1 MVNDLELNFDNSFAK
16 ELKDFYEFTK
26 ADKSN
31 SPKLIKFND
40 SLAEKLGPEW
50 VKLKSDN
57 GLLIF
62 SGNEVPKGSQPLSQ
76 AYSGHQFG
84 GFSPLLGDGRALLLG
99 EVIDK
104 DNIRRDIQL
113 KGSGRTIFSRGGDG
127 KSSLGPVLR
136 EYLISEAMHSLN
148 IPTTRALAAVS
159 TGDSVFR
166 EKVLPGG
173 ILTRVASS
181 HIRVGTF
188 QYASTSGDI
197 EKIRVLCDYSI
208 NRHYKDLFQKK
219 DKYIEFFEAVC
230 DSQINLISK
239 WMGIGFIHGVMNT
252 DNMTIS
258 GETIDYG
265 PCAFM
270 DRYDP
275 NTFFSSI
282 DTQGRYAY
290 SNQPLILSWNLARF
304 AETLIPLIDKNEQN
318 AIDILTQK
326 ISSIQNKYEK
336 AWLKVMS
343 EKIGITK
350 TQDGDL
356 DLINHLLDIMKNEK
370 ADFTLVF
377 RYLADFIVGKENLL
391 INLFDNSKK
400 INEWTDIWKNRIEK
414 EGKFDKSLCIKMK
427 KINPLYIP
435 RNHLVENALDEALS
449 KENYKSFHNLLGFIT
464 NPYDEIFNSDE
475 YTLPA
480 PITDKPFKTFCG
492 T

>member
-1 MVNDLELNFDNSFAK
+1 MELNFDNSFAK
-16 ELKDFYEFTK
+16 ELKDFYEFTR
-26 ADKSN
+26 AEKST
-31 SPKLIKFND
+31 SPKMIKFND
-40 SLAEKLGPEW
+40 SLAKELGPKWEQ
-50 VKLKSDN
+50 LTLDN

-62 SGNEVPKGSQPLSQ
+62 SGNEIPKGSQPLSQ

-159 TGDSVFR
+159 SGDDVIR

-188 QYASTSGDI
+188 QYASTTGDI
-197 EKIRVLCDYSI
+197 EKIRVLSDYSI
-208 NRHYKDLFQKK
+208 NRHYKNILQKK
-219 DKYIEFFEAVC
+219 EKYIEFFEAVC
-230 DSQINLISK
+230 ESQLNLIAK

-275 NTFFSSI
+275 NIFFSSI

-318 AIDILTQK
+318 SIDILTQK
-326 ISSIQNKYEK
+326 ISSIRDKYEK

-350 TQDGDL
+350 IQDGDL
-356 DLINHLLDIMKNEK
+356 DLINELLDIMKNER

-377 RYLADFIVGKENLL
+377 RYLADFIIGKENLL

-400 INEWTDIWKNRIEK
+400 INKWIINWKNRIEK
-414 EGKFDKSLCIKMK
+414 EGKFDKSLCTKMK

-435 RNHLVENALDEALS
+435 RNHLVEYALDEALS
-449 KENYKSFHNLLGFIT
+449 KENYKPFYNLLSFVT
-464 NPYDEIFNSDE
+464 NPYDEVFNSEE

-480 PITDKPFKTFCG
+480 PITDKPYKTFCG

>member
-1 MVNDLELNFDNSFAK
+1 MELNFDNSFAK

-26 ADKSN
+26 ADKST

-40 SLAEKLGPEW
+40 SLAKRLGPEW
-50 VKLKSDN
+50 EKLKSDS

-62 SGNEVPKGSQPLSQ
+62 SGNEAPKGSQSLSQ
-76 AYSGHQFG
+76 VYSGHQFG
-84 GFSPLLGDGRALLLG
+84 GFSPLLGDGRAILLG
-99 EVIDK
+99 EVVDK

-127 KSSLGPVLR
+127 KSALGPVLR
-136 EYLISEAMHSLN
+136 EYLVSEAMHSLN

-159 TGDSVFR
+159 SGDDVYR
-166 EKVLPGG
+166 ERVLPGG
-173 ILTRVASS
+173 ILTRVALS

-188 QYASTSGDI
+188 QYASTTGDI
-197 EKIRVLCDYSI
+197 EKIKALSDYSI
-208 NRHYKDLFQKK
+208 NRHYKSLLPKK
-219 DKYIEFFEAVC
+219 EKYIEFFESVC

-270 DRYDP
+270 DRYNP

-318 AIDILTQK
+318 AIEILTQK
-326 ISSIQNKYEK
+326 ISLIQNKYEK

-343 EKIGITK
+343 EKIGIINIK
-350 TQDGDL
+350 DGDL
-356 DLINHLLDIMKNEK
+356 DLINNLLDIMKNEK

-377 RYLADFIVGKENLL
+377 RYLADFIIGKEYLL

-400 INEWTDIWKNRIEK
+400 INEWINNWKNRIEK

-435 RNHLVENALDEALS
+435 RNHLVEHALDEAVS
-449 KENYKSFHNLLGFIT
+449 NDNYKPFHNLLSYVTSPF
-464 NPYDEIFNSDE
+464 DEISNSKE

-480 PITDKPFKTFCG
+480 PITDKPYKTFCG

>member
-1 MVNDLELNFDNSFAK
+1 
-16 ELKDFYEFTK
+16 
-26 ADKSN
+26 
-31 SPKLIKFND
+31 
-40 SLAEKLGPEW
+40 
-50 VKLKSDN
+50 
-57 GLLIF
+57 
-62 SGNEVPKGSQPLSQ
+62 
-76 AYSGHQFG
+76 
-84 GFSPLLGDGRALLLG
+84 
-99 EVIDK
+99 
-104 DNIRRDIQL
+104 
-113 KGSGRTIFSRGGDG
+113 
-127 KSSLGPVLR
+127 
-136 EYLISEAMHSLN
+136 MHSLN

-159 TGDSVFR
+159 SGDDVLR

-188 QYASTSGDI
+188 QYASTTGDL
-197 EKIRVLCDYSI
+197 EKIRVLSDYSI
-208 NRHYKDLFQKK
+208 NRHYKDILEKK
-219 DKYIEFFEAVC
+219 EKYIEFFEAVC
-230 DSQINLISK
+230 ESQLNLISK

-290 SNQPLILSWNLARF
+290 SNQPLILLWNLARF
-304 AETLIPLIDKNEQN
+304 AETLIPLIDKNEKN
-318 AIDILTQK
+318 SINILSQK
-326 ISSIQNKYEK
+326 ISLIQSKYEK

-350 TQDGDL
+350 IKDGDL
-356 DLINHLLDIMKNEK
+356 ELINDLLDIMKNEK

-377 RYLADFIVGKENLL
+377 RYLADFIIGKENLL

-400 INEWTDIWKNRIEK
+400 INEWIINWKNRIEK
-414 EGKFDKSLCIKMK
+414 EGKFDKSLSSKMK

-435 RNHLVENALDEALS
+435 RNHLVEHALDEALS
-449 KENYKSFHNLLGFIT
+449 KENYKPFYKLLGFVT
-464 NPYDEIFNSDE
+464 NPYDEIPNSEE

-480 PITDKPFKTFCG
+480 PINDKPYKTFCG

>member
-1 MVNDLELNFDNSFAK
+1 MELNFDNSFAN

-26 ADKSN
+26 ADKST
-31 SPKLIKFND
+31 SPKLIKFNE
-40 SLAEKLGPEW
+40 SLARELGPEW
-50 VKLKSDN
+50 EKLKSDY

-104 DNIRRDIQL
+104 DNIRKDIQL

-159 TGDSVFR
+159 SGDDVLR

-188 QYASTSGDI
+188 QYASTTGDL
-197 EKIRVLCDYSI
+197 EKIRVLSDYSI
-208 NRHYKDLFQKK
+208 NRHYKDILEKNE
-219 DKYIEFFEAVC
+219 KYIEFFEAVC
-230 DSQINLISK
+230 ESQLNLISK

-290 SNQPLILSWNLARF
+290 SNQPLILLWNLARF
-304 AETLIPLIDKNEQN
+304 AETLIPLIDKNEKN
-318 AIDILTQK
+318 SINILSQK
-326 ISSIQNKYEK
+326 ISLIQSKYEK

-343 EKIGITK
+343 KKIGITK
-350 TQDGDL
+350 IQDGDL
-356 DLINHLLDIMKNEK
+356 ELINDLLDVMKNEK

-377 RYLADFIVGKENLL
+377 RYLADFIIGNESLL

-400 INEWTDIWKNRIEK
+400 INEWIINWKNRIEK
-414 EGKFDKSLCIKMK
+414 EGKFDKSLSSKMK

-435 RNHLVENALDEALS
+435 RNHLVEHALDEALS
-449 KENYKSFHNLLGFIT
+449 KENYKPFYKLLGFVT
-464 NPYDEIFNSDE
+464 NPYDEISNSEE

-480 PITDKPFKTFCG
+480 PINDKPYKTFCG

>member
-1 MVNDLELNFDNSFAK
+1 MELNFDNSFAN

-26 ADKSN
+26 ADKST
-31 SPKLIKFND
+31 SPKLIKFNE
-40 SLAEKLGPEW
+40 SLAMELGPEW
-50 VKLKSDN
+50 EKLKSDY

-159 TGDSVFR
+159 SGDDVLR

-188 QYASTSGDI
+188 QYASTTGDL
-197 EKIRVLCDYSI
+197 EKIRALSDYSI
-208 NRHYKDLFQKK
+208 NRHYKNILEKK
-219 DKYIEFFEAVC
+219 EKYIEFFEAVC
-230 DSQINLISK
+230 ESQLNLVSK

-318 AIDILTQK
+318 SINILTQK
-326 ISSIQNKYEK
+326 LSSIQSRYEK

-343 EKIGITK
+343 EKIGITMI
-350 TQDGDL
+350 QDGDL
-356 DLINHLLDIMKNEK
+356 ELINDLLGIMKNEK

-377 RYLADFIVGKENLL
+377 RYLADFIIGKENLL
-391 INLFDNSKK
+391 ISLFENSKK
-400 INEWTDIWKNRIEK
+400 INEWIVNWKNRIEK

-435 RNHLVENALDEALS
+435 RNHLVEDALDEALS
-449 KENYKSFHNLLGFIT
+449 KENYKPFHKLLGFVT
-464 NPYDEIFNSDE
+464 SPYDEISNSEE

-480 PITDKPFKTFCG
+480 PINDKPYKTFCG

>member
-1 MVNDLELNFDNSFAK
+1 MELNFDNSFAN

-26 ADKSN
+26 ADKST
-31 SPKLIKFND
+31 SPKLIKFNE
-40 SLAEKLGPEW
+40 SLARELGPEW
-50 VKLKSDN
+50 EKLKSDY

-159 TGDSVFR
+159 SGDDVLR

-188 QYASTSGDI
+188 QYASTTGNL
-197 EKIRVLCDYSI
+197 EKIRALSDYSI
-208 NRHYKDLFQKK
+208 NRHYKDILEKK
-219 DKYIEFFEAVC
+219 EKYIEFFEAVC
-230 DSQINLISK
+230 ESQLNLISK

-290 SNQPLILSWNLARF
+290 SNQPLILLWNLARF
-304 AETLIPLIDKNEQN
+304 AETLIPLIDKNEKN
-318 AIDILTQK
+318 SINILTQK
-326 ISSIQNKYEK
+326 ISLIQSKYEK

-350 TQDGDL
+350 IQDGDL
-356 DLINHLLDIMKNEK
+356 ELINDLLDIMKNEK

-377 RYLADFIVGKENLL
+377 RYLADYIIGNESLL

-400 INEWTDIWKNRIEK
+400 INEWIINWKNRIEK
-414 EGKFDKSLCIKMK
+414 EGKFDKSLSSKMK

-435 RNHLVENALDEALS
+435 RNHLVEHALDEALS
-449 KENYKSFHNLLGFIT
+449 KENYKPFYKLLGFVT
-464 NPYDEIFNSDE
+464 NPYNEISNSEE

-480 PITDKPFKTFCG
+480 PVNDKPYKTFCG

>member
-1 MVNDLELNFDNSFAK
+1 
-16 ELKDFYEFTK
+16 
-26 ADKSN
+26 
-31 SPKLIKFND
+31 
-40 SLAEKLGPEW
+40 
-50 VKLKSDN
+50 
-57 GLLIF
+57 
-62 SGNEVPKGSQPLSQ
+62 
-76 AYSGHQFG
+76 
-84 GFSPLLGDGRALLLG
+84 
-99 EVIDK
+99 
-104 DNIRRDIQL
+104 
-113 KGSGRTIFSRGGDG
+113 
-127 KSSLGPVLR
+127 
-136 EYLISEAMHSLN
+136 
-148 IPTTRALAAVS
+148 
-159 TGDSVFR
+159 
-166 EKVLPGG
+166 
-173 ILTRVASS
+173 
-181 HIRVGTF
+181 
-188 QYASTSGDI
+188 
-197 EKIRVLCDYSI
+197 
-208 NRHYKDLFQKK
+208 
-219 DKYIEFFEAVC
+219 
-230 DSQINLISK
+230 
-239 WMGIGFIHGVMNT
+239 MGIGFIHGVMNT

-464 NPYDEIFNSDE
+464 NPYDEISNSDE

-480 PITDKPFKTFCG
+480 PITDKPYKTFCG

>member
-1 MVNDLELNFDNSFAK
+1 MELNFENSFAK

-26 ADKSN
+26 ADKST
-31 SPKLIKFND
+31 SPKLIKFNE
-40 SLAEKLGPEW
+40 SLAKELGPEW
-50 VKLKSDN
+50 ENLKSDY

-62 SGNEVPKGSQPLSQ
+62 SGNVVPKGSQPLSQ

-84 GFSPLLGDGRALLLG
+84 GFSPLLGDGRAILLG

-159 TGDSVFR
+159 SGDDVLR

-188 QYASTSGDI
+188 QYASTTGDL
-197 EKIRVLCDYSI
+197 EKIRALSDYSI
-208 NRHYKDLFQKK
+208 NRHYKNISQKK
-219 DKYIEFFEAVC
+219 EKYIDFFEAVC
-230 DSQINLISK
+230 ESQLNLVSK

-290 SNQPLILSWNLARF
+290 LNQPLILLWNLARF

-318 AIDILTQK
+318 SINILTQK
-326 ISSIQNKYEK
+326 LSLIQGRYEN

-343 EKIGITK
+343 EKIGITVI
-350 TQDGDL
+350 QDGDL
-356 DLINHLLDIMKNEK
+356 ELINDLLDIMKNEK

-377 RYLADFIVGKENLL
+377 RYLADFIIGKEDLL
-391 INLFDNSKK
+391 LSLFENSKK
-400 INEWTDIWKNRIEK
+400 INEWIINWKNRIEK
-414 EGKFDKSLCIKMK
+414 EGKFDKSLCTMMK

-435 RNHLVENALDEALS
+435 RNHLVEYALDEALS
-449 KENYKSFHNLLGFIT
+449 EENYKPFYNLLSHVT
-464 NPYDEIFNSDE
+464 NPFDEISSSED

-480 PITDKPFKTFCG
+480 PITDKPYKTFCG

>member
-1 MVNDLELNFDNSFAK
+1 MELNFDNSFAN

-26 ADKSN
+26 ADKST
-31 SPKLIKFND
+31 SPKLIKFNE
-40 SLAEKLGPEW
+40 SLARELGPEW
-50 VKLKSDN
+50 EKLKSDY

-62 SGNEVPKGSQPLSQ
+62 SGNEVPKGSPPLSQ

-159 TGDSVFR
+159 SGDDVLR

-188 QYASTSGDI
+188 QYASTTGDL
-197 EKIRVLCDYSI
+197 EKIRALSDYSI
-208 NRHYKDLFQKK
+208 NRHYKDILKK
-219 DKYIEFFEAVC
+219 KEKYIEFFETVC
-230 DSQINLISK
+230 ESQLNLISK

-270 DRYDP
+270 DRYYP

-290 SNQPLILSWNLARF
+290 SNQPLILLWNLARF
-304 AETLIPLIDKNEQN
+304 AETLIPLIDKNEKN
-318 AIDILTQK
+318 SINILTQK
-326 ISSIQNKYEK
+326 ISLIQSKYEK

-350 TQDGDL
+350 IQDGDL
-356 DLINHLLDIMKNEK
+356 ELINDLLDIMKNEK
-370 ADFTLVF
+370 AAFLP
-377 RYLADFIVGKENLL
+377 
-391 INLFDNSKK
+391 K
-400 INEWTDIWKNRIEK
+400 IAQ
-414 EGKFDKSLCIKMK
+414 KFSD
-427 KINPLYIP
+427 
-435 RNHLVENALDEALS
+435 LS
-449 KENYKSFHNLLGFIT
+449 
-464 NPYDEIFNSDE
+464 
-475 YTLPA
+475 
-480 PITDKPFKTFCG
+480 
-492 T
+492 

>member
-1 MVNDLELNFDNSFAK
+1 MELNFDNSFAK

-26 ADKSN
+26 ADKST

-40 SLAEKLGPEW
+40 SLAKKLGPEW
-50 VKLKSDN
+50 EKLKSDN

-62 SGNEVPKGSQPLSQ
+62 SGNKVPKGSQPLSQ

-84 GFSPLLGDGRALLLG
+84 GFSPLLGDGRAILLG

-159 TGDSVFR
+159 SGDDVFR
-166 EKVLPGG
+166 EKALPGG

-188 QYASTSGDI
+188 QYASTTGDI
-197 EKIRVLCDYSI
+197 EKIRVLSDYSI
-208 NRHYKDLFQKK
+208 NRHYKNLLQKK
-219 DKYIEFFEAVC
+219 EKYIEFFESVC
-230 DSQINLISK
+230 ESQIDLISK

-318 AIDILTQK
+318 AIEILTKK
-326 ISSIQNKYEK
+326 ISLIHNKYEK

-343 EKIGITK
+343 EKIGIVNIK
-350 TQDGDL
+350 DGDL
-356 DLINHLLDIMKNEK
+356 DLINNLLDIMKNEK

-377 RYLADFIVGKENLL
+377 RYLADFIIGKEYLSL
-391 INLFDNSKK
+391 IH
-400 INEWTDIWKNRIEK
+400 I
-414 EGKFDKSLCIKMK
+414 
-427 KINPLYIP
+427 
-435 RNHLVENALDEALS
+435 
-449 KENYKSFHNLLGFIT
+449 
-464 NPYDEIFNSDE
+464 
-475 YTLPA
+475 
-480 PITDKPFKTFCG
+480 
-492 T
+492 

>member
-1 MVNDLELNFDNSFAK
+1 LELNFENSFAK

-26 ADKSN
+26 ADKST
-31 SPKLIKFND
+31 SPKLIKFNE
-40 SLAEKLGPEW
+40 SLAKELGPEW
-50 VKLKSDN
+50 ENLKSDY

-62 SGNEVPKGSQPLSQ
+62 SGNVVPKGSQPLSQ

-84 GFSPLLGDGRALLLG
+84 GFSPLLGDGRAILLG

-159 TGDSVFR
+159 SGDDVLR

-188 QYASTSGDI
+188 QYASTTGDL
-197 EKIRVLCDYSI
+197 EKIRALSDYSI
-208 NRHYKDLFQKK
+208 NRHYKNISQKK
-219 DKYIEFFEAVC
+219 EKYIDFFEAVC
-230 DSQINLISK
+230 ESQLNLVSK

-290 SNQPLILSWNLARF
+290 LNQPLILLWNLARF

-318 AIDILTQK
+318 SINILTQK
-326 ISSIQNKYEK
+326 LSLIQGRYEN

-343 EKIGITK
+343 EKIGITVI
-350 TQDGDL
+350 QDGDL
-356 DLINHLLDIMKNEK
+356 KLINDLLDIMKNEK

-377 RYLADFIVGKENLL
+377 RYLADFIIGKEDLL
-391 INLFDNSKK
+391 LSLFENSKK
-400 INEWTDIWKNRIEK
+400 INEWIINWKNRIEK
-414 EGKFDKSLCIKMK
+414 EGKFDKSLCTMMK

-435 RNHLVENALDEALS
+435 RNHLVEYALDEALLE
-449 KENYKSFHNLLGFIT
+449 ENYKPFYNLLSHVT
-464 NPYDEIFNSDE
+464 NPFDEISSSED

-480 PITDKPFKTFCG
+480 PITDKPYKTFCG

>member
-1 MVNDLELNFDNSFAK
+1 MELNFDNSFAK

-26 ADKSN
+26 ADKST

-40 SLAEKLGPEW
+40 SLAKKLGPEW
-50 VKLKSDN
+50 EKLKSDN

-62 SGNEVPKGSQPLSQ
+62 SGNKVPKGSQPLSQ

-84 GFSPLLGDGRALLLG
+84 GFSPLLGDGRAILLG

-159 TGDSVFR
+159 SGDDVFR
-166 EKVLPGG
+166 EKALPGG

-188 QYASTSGDI
+188 QYASTTGDI
-197 EKIRVLCDYSI
+197 EKIRVLSDYSI
-208 NRHYKDLFQKK
+208 NRHYKNLLQKK
-219 DKYIEFFEAVC
+219 EKYIEFFESVC
-230 DSQINLISK
+230 ESQINLISK

-318 AIDILTQK
+318 AIEILTKK
-326 ISSIQNKYEK
+326 ISLIHNKYEK

-343 EKIGITK
+343 EKIGIINIK
-350 TQDGDL
+350 DGDL
-356 DLINHLLDIMKNEK
+356 DLINNLLDIMKNEK

-377 RYLADFIVGKENLL
+377 RYLADFIIGKENLL

-400 INEWTDIWKNRIEK
+400 ISEWIISWKNRIEK
-414 EGKFDKSLCIKMK
+414 EGKFGKSLCTEMK

-435 RNHLVENALDEALS
+435 RNHLVEYALDEALS
-449 KENYKSFHNLLGFIT
+449 KENYKPFYNLLSYVT
-464 NPYDEIFNSDE
+464 NPFDEISNSEE

-480 PITDKPFKTFCG
+480 PITDKPYKTFCG

>member
-1 MVNDLELNFDNSFAK
+1 MELSFDNSFAK

-26 ADKSN
+26 ADKST
-31 SPKLIKFND
+31 SPKLIKFNE
-40 SLAEKLGPEW
+40 SLAKELGPEW
-50 VKLKSDN
+50 ENLKSDY

-76 AYSGHQFG
+76 VYSGHQFG
-84 GFSPLLGDGRALLLG
+84 AFSPLLGDGRALLLG
-99 EVIDK
+99 EVFDK

-159 TGDSVFR
+159 SGDDVIR
-166 EKVLPGG
+166 EKVLPRG

-188 QYASTSGDI
+188 QYASTTGDL
-197 EKIRVLCDYSI
+197 EKIRALSDYSI
-208 NRHYKDLFQKK
+208 NRHYKNIFQKK
-219 DKYIEFFEAVC
+219 EKYIEFFEAVC
-230 DSQINLISK
+230 ESQLNLISK

-318 AIDILTQK
+318 SINILTQK
-326 ISSIQNKYEK
+326 LSLIQNRYEK

-343 EKIGITK
+343 EKIGITMI
-350 TQDGDL
+350 QDGDL
-356 DLINHLLDIMKNEK
+356 ELINDLLDIMKNGK

-377 RYLADFIVGKENLL
+377 RYLADFIIGKENLL
-391 INLFDNSKK
+391 ISLFENPKK
-400 INEWTDIWKNRIEK
+400 INEWIINWKNRIEK
-414 EGKFDKSLCIKMK
+414 EGKFDKSLCTKMK

-435 RNHLVENALDEALS
+435 RNHLVEYALDEALS
-449 KENYKSFHNLLGFIT
+449 KKNYKPFYNLLSFVT
-464 NPYDEIFNSDE
+464 NPYDEISNSEE

-480 PITDKPFKTFCG
+480 PITNKPYKTFCG

>member
-1 MVNDLELNFDNSFAK
+1 MELNFDNSFAK

-26 ADKSN
+26 ADKSS

-40 SLAEKLGPEW
+40 SLAKELGPEW
-50 VKLKSDN
+50 ENLKSDY

-136 EYLISEAMHSLN
+136 EYLISEAMNSLN

-159 TGDSVFR
+159 SGDDVLR

-188 QYASTSGDI
+188 QYASTTGDL
-197 EKIRVLCDYSI
+197 EKIRALSDYSI
-208 NRHYKDLFQKK
+208 NRHYKNISQKK
-219 DKYIEFFEAVC
+219 EKYIEFFEAVC
-230 DSQINLISK
+230 ESQLNLVSK

-290 SNQPLILSWNLARF
+290 SNQPQILLWNLARF
-304 AETLIPLIDKNEQN
+304 AETLIPLIDKDEQN
-318 AIDILTQK
+318 SINILTQK
-326 ISSIQNKYEK
+326 LSLIQSRYEN

-343 EKIGITK
+343 EKIGITVI
-350 TQDGDL
+350 QDGDL
-356 DLINHLLDIMKNEK
+356 ELIKDLLDIMKNEK

-377 RYLADFIVGKENLL
+377 RYLADFIIGKENLL
-391 INLFDNSKK
+391 LSLFENSKK
-400 INEWTDIWKNRIEK
+400 INGWLINWKNRIEK
-414 EGKFDKSLCIKMK
+414 EGKFDKSLCTMMK

-435 RNHLVENALDEALS
+435 RNHLVEYALDEALS
-449 KENYKSFHNLLGFIT
+449 KENYKPFYNLLSYVT
-464 NPYDEIFNSDE
+464 NPFDEIPNSEE

-480 PITDKPFKTFCG
+480 PITDKPYKTFCG

>member
-1 MVNDLELNFDNSFAK
+1 MELNFDNSFAK

-26 ADKSN
+26 ADKST
-31 SPKLIKFND
+31 SPKLIKFNE
-40 SLAEKLGPEW
+40 SLAKELGPEW
-50 VKLKSDN
+50 EKLKSDY

-62 SGNEVPKGSQPLSQ
+62 SGNDSPKGSQPLSQ

-159 TGDSVFR
+159 SGDDVFR

-188 QYASTSGDI
+188 QYASTTGDI
-197 EKIRVLCDYSI
+197 KKIRVLSDYSI
-208 NRHYKDLFQKK
+208 NRHYKNILQKK
-219 DKYIEFFEAVC
+219 EKYIEFFEAVC
-230 DSQINLISK
+230 ESQLNLIAK

-275 NTFFSSI
+275 NIFFSSI

-318 AIDILTQK
+318 SIDILTQK
-326 ISSIQNKYEK
+326 ISSIRDKYEK

-350 TQDGDL
+350 IQDGDL
-356 DLINHLLDIMKNEK
+356 DLINELLDIMKNER

-377 RYLADFIVGKENLL
+377 RYLADFIIGKENLL

-400 INEWTDIWKNRIEK
+400 INKWIINWKNRIEK
-414 EGKFDKSLCIKMK
+414 EGKFDKSLCTKMK
-427 KINPLYIP
+427 KVNPLYIP
-435 RNHLVENALDEALS
+435 RNHLVEYALDEALS
-449 KENYKSFHNLLGFIT
+449 KENYKPFYNLLSFVT
-464 NPYDEIFNSDE
+464 NPYDEVSNSEE

-480 PITDKPFKTFCG
+480 PITDKPYKTFCG

>member
-1 MVNDLELNFDNSFAK
+1 MELNFENSFAK

-26 ADKSN
+26 ADKST
-31 SPKLIKFND
+31 SPKLIKFNE
-40 SLAEKLGPEW
+40 SLAKELGPEW
-50 VKLKSDN
+50 ENLKSDY

-62 SGNEVPKGSQPLSQ
+62 SGNVVPKGSQPLSQ

-84 GFSPLLGDGRALLLG
+84 GFSPLLGDGRAILLG

-159 TGDSVFR
+159 SGDDVLR

-188 QYASTSGDI
+188 QYASTTGDL
-197 EKIRVLCDYSI
+197 EKIRALSDYSI
-208 NRHYKDLFQKK
+208 NRHYKNISQKK
-219 DKYIEFFEAVC
+219 EKYIDFFEAVC
-230 DSQINLISK
+230 ESQLNLVSK

-290 SNQPLILSWNLARF
+290 LNQPLILLWNLARF

-318 AIDILTQK
+318 SINILTQK
-326 ISSIQNKYEK
+326 LSLIQGRYEN

-343 EKIGITK
+343 EKIGITVI
-350 TQDGDL
+350 QDGDL
-356 DLINHLLDIMKNEK
+356 KLINDLLDIMKNEK

-377 RYLADFIVGKENLL
+377 RYLADFIIGKEDLL
-391 INLFDNSKK
+391 LSLFENSKK
-400 INEWTDIWKNRIEK
+400 INEWIINWKNRIEK
-414 EGKFDKSLCIKMK
+414 EGKFDKSLCTMMK

-435 RNHLVENALDEALS
+435 RNHLVEYALDEALLE
-449 KENYKSFHNLLGFIT
+449 ENYKPFYNLLSHVT
-464 NPYDEIFNSDE
+464 NPFDEISSSED

-480 PITDKPFKTFCG
+480 PITDKPYKTFCG

>member
-1 MVNDLELNFDNSFAK
+1 MTIGWHFDNTYSKLPDTFK
-16 ELKDFYEFTK
+16 EDIKPTPVHDPELIILNDKLSKDLNLDFSK
-26 ADKSN
+26 IDKEELS
-31 SPKLIKFND
+31 K
-40 SLAEKLGPEW
+40 
-50 VKLKSDN
+50 
-57 GLLIF
+57 IF
-62 SGNEVPKGSQPLSQ
+62 SGNSLPKGSTTIAQ
-76 AYSGHQFG
+76 AYAGHQFG
-84 GFSPLLGDGRALLLG
+84 HFTMLGDGRAVLLG
-99 EVIDK
+99 EHLTNK
-104 DNIRRDIQL
+104 DNRFDVQF
-113 KGSGRTIFSRGGDG
+113 KGSGRTSFSRSGDG
-127 KSSLGPVLR
+127 RAVLGPMLR
-136 EYLISEAMHSLN
+136 EYIISEAMNALN
-148 IPTTRALAAVS
+148 IPTTRSLAVVK
-159 TGDSVFR
+159 TGENVKR
-166 EKVLPGG
+166 ETLLQGA

-188 QYASTSGDI
+188 QYASTTGDL
-197 EKIRVLCDYSI
+197 EKIRALSDYSI
-208 NRHYKDLFQKK
+208 NRHYKDILKK
-219 DKYIEFFEAVC
+219 KEKYIEFFEAVC
-230 DSQINLISK
+230 ESQLNLISK

-290 SNQPLILSWNLARF
+290 SNQPLILLWNLARF
-304 AETLIPLIDKNEQN
+304 AETLIPLIDKNEKN
-318 AIDILTQK
+318 SINILTQK
-326 ISSIQNKYEK
+326 ISLIQSKYEK

-350 TQDGDL
+350 IQDGDL
-356 DLINHLLDIMKNEK
+356 ELINDLLDIMKNEK

-377 RYLADFIVGKENLL
+377 RYLADFIIGKESLL

-400 INEWTDIWKNRIEK
+400 INEWIINWKNRIEK
-414 EGKFDKSLCIKMK
+414 EGKFDKSLSSKMK

-435 RNHLVENALDEALS
+435 RNHLVEHALDEALS
-449 KENYKSFHNLLGFIT
+449 KENYKPFYKLLGFVT
-464 NPYDEIFNSDE
+464 NPYNEISNSEE

-480 PITDKPFKTFCG
+480 PINDKPYKTFCG

>member
-1 MVNDLELNFDNSFAK
+1 MELNFDNSFAN

-26 ADKSN
+26 ADKST
-31 SPKLIKFND
+31 SPKLIKFNE
-40 SLAEKLGPEW
+40 SLAMELGPEW
-50 VKLKSDN
+50 EKLKSDY

-159 TGDSVFR
+159 SGDDVLR

-188 QYASTSGDI
+188 QYASTTGDL
-197 EKIRVLCDYSI
+197 EKIRALSDYSI
-208 NRHYKDLFQKK
+208 NRHYKNILEKK
-219 DKYIEFFEAVC
+219 EKYIEFFEAVC
-230 DSQINLISK
+230 ESQLNLVSK

-290 SNQPLILSWNLARF
+290 SNQPQILLWNLARF
-304 AETLIPLIDKNEQN
+304 AETLIPLIDKDEQN
-318 AIDILTQK
+318 SINILTQK
-326 ISSIQNKYEK
+326 LSLIQSRYEK

-343 EKIGITK
+343 EKIGITMI
-350 TQDGDL
+350 QGGDL
-356 DLINHLLDIMKNEK
+356 ELINDLLDIMKNEK

-377 RYLADFIVGKENLL
+377 RYLADFIIGKENLL
-391 INLFDNSKK
+391 ISLFENSKK
-400 INEWTDIWKNRIEK
+400 INEWIVNWKNRIEK

-435 RNHLVENALDEALS
+435 RNHLVEDALDEALS
-449 KENYKSFHNLLGFIT
+449 KENYKPFHKLLGFVT
-464 NPYDEIFNSDE
+464 NPYDEVSNSEE

-480 PITDKPFKTFCG
+480 PINDKPYKTFCG

>member
-1 MVNDLELNFDNSFAK
+1 MELSFDNSFAN

-26 ADKSN
+26 ADKST
-31 SPKLIKFND
+31 SPKLIKFNE
-40 SLAEKLGPEW
+40 SLAKELGPEW
-50 VKLKSDN
+50 ENLKSDY

-148 IPTTRALAAVS
+148 IPTTRALAAIS
-159 TGDSVFR
+159 SGDDVLR

-188 QYASTSGDI
+188 QYASTTGDL
-197 EKIRVLCDYSI
+197 EKIRALSDYSI
-208 NRHYKDLFQKK
+208 NRHYKNIFQKK
-219 DKYIEFFEAVC
+219 EKYIEFFEAVC
-230 DSQINLISK
+230 ESQLNLISK
-239 WMGIGFIHGVMNT
+239 WMSIGFIHGVMNT

-318 AIDILTQK
+318 SINILTQK
-326 ISSIQNKYEK
+326 LSLIQSRYEK

-343 EKIGITK
+343 EKIGITM

-356 DLINHLLDIMKNEK
+356 ELINDLLDIMNNEK

-377 RYLADFIVGKENLL
+377 RYLADFIIGKENLL
-391 INLFDNSKK
+391 ISLFENSKK
-400 INEWTDIWKNRIEK
+400 IDEWIIKWKNRIEK
-414 EGKFDKSLCIKMK
+414 EGKFDKSLCTKMK

-435 RNHLVENALDEALS
+435 RNHLVEYALSEALS
-449 KENYKSFHNLLGFIT
+449 KENYKPFYNLLSFVT
-464 NPYDEIFNSDE
+464 NPYDEISNSEE

-480 PITDKPFKTFCG
+480 PITNKPYKTFCG

>member
-1 MVNDLELNFDNSFAK
+1 MELNFDNSFAK

-26 ADKSN
+26 ADKST

-40 SLAEKLGPEW
+40 SLARELGPEW
-50 VKLKSDN
+50 EKLKSDY

-159 TGDSVFR
+159 SGDDVLR

-188 QYASTSGDI
+188 QYASTTGNL
-197 EKIRVLCDYSI
+197 EKIRALSDYSI
-208 NRHYKDLFQKK
+208 NRHYKDILKK
-219 DKYIEFFEAVC
+219 KEKYIEFFEAVC
-230 DSQINLISK
+230 ESQLNLISK

-290 SNQPLILSWNLARF
+290 SNQPLILLWNLARF
-304 AETLIPLIDKNEQN
+304 AETLIPLIDKNEKN
-318 AIDILTQK
+318 SINILTQK
-326 ISSIQNKYEK
+326 ISLIQSKYEK

-350 TQDGDL
+350 IQDGDL
-356 DLINHLLDIMKNEK
+356 ELINDLLDIMKNEK

-377 RYLADFIVGKENLL
+377 RYLADFIIGKESLL

-400 INEWTDIWKNRIEK
+400 INEWIINWKNRIEK
-414 EGKFDKSLCIKMK
+414 EGKFDKSL
-427 KINPLYIP
+427 
-435 RNHLVENALDEALS
+435 S
-449 KENYKSFHNLLGFIT
+449 
-464 NPYDEIFNSDE
+464 
-475 YTLPA
+475 
-480 PITDKPFKTFCG
+480 
-492 T
+492 

>member
-1 MVNDLELNFDNSFAK
+1 MELNFDNSFAK

-26 ADKSN
+26 ADKST

-40 SLAEKLGPEW
+40 SLAKKLGPEW
-50 VKLKSDN
+50 GKLKSN
-57 GLLIF
+57 YGLLIF
-62 SGNEVPKGSQPLSQ
+62 SGNELPKGSQPLSQ

-84 GFSPLLGDGRALLLG
+84 GFSPLLGDGRAILLG
-99 EVIDK
+99 EIIDK

-148 IPTTRALAAVS
+148 IPTTRALAAVT
-159 TGDSVFR
+159 TGDDVFR
-166 EKVLPGG
+166 ERVLPGG

-188 QYASTSGDI
+188 QYASTTGDL
-197 EKIRVLCDYSI
+197 EKIRALSNYSI
-208 NRHYKDLFQKK
+208 KRHYNSLVKRK
-219 DKYIEFFEAVC
+219 DKYIKFFEAVC
-230 DSQINLISK
+230 ESQINLISK

-275 NTFFSSI
+275 STFFSSI

-290 SNQPLILSWNLARF
+290 SNQPLILFWNLARF
-304 AETLIPLIDKNEQN
+304 AETLIPLIDKNEKN
-318 AIDILTQK
+318 AIEILSQK
-326 ISSIQNKYEK
+326 ISLMQNKYEK
-336 AWLKVMS
+336 AWLKIMS
-343 EKIGITK
+343 EKIGILS

-356 DLINHLLDIMKNEK
+356 DLINDILEIMKNER

-391 INLFDNSKK
+391 VDLFDDNNK
-400 INEWTDIWKNRIEK
+400 INKWIVNWKKRIEK
-414 EGKFDKSLCIKMK
+414 EGKFDKSLSIRMK

-435 RNHLVENALDEALS
+435 RNHLVEHALHEALS
-449 KENYKSFHNLLGFIT
+449 RENYKPFHKLLNFVT
-464 NPYDEIFNSDE
+464 NPFDEIYNGEE

-480 PITDKPFKTFCG
+480 PITDKPYKTFCG

>member
-1 MVNDLELNFDNSFAK
+1 MELNFDNSFAN

-26 ADKSN
+26 ADKST
-31 SPKLIKFND
+31 SPKLIKFNE
-40 SLAEKLGPEW
+40 SLARELGPEW
-50 VKLKSDN
+50 EKLKSDY

-159 TGDSVFR
+159 SGDDVLR

-188 QYASTSGDI
+188 QYASTTGDL
-197 EKIRVLCDYSI
+197 EKIRVLSDYSI
-208 NRHYKDLFQKK
+208 NRHYKEILEKK
-219 DKYIEFFEAVC
+219 EKYIEFFEAVC
-230 DSQINLISK
+230 ESQLNLISK

-290 SNQPLILSWNLARF
+290 SNQPLILLWNLVRF
-304 AETLIPLIDKNEQN
+304 AETLIPLIDKNEKN
-318 AIDILTQK
+318 SINVLSQK
-326 ISSIQNKYEK
+326 ISLIQSKYEK

-343 EKIGITK
+343 KKIGITK
-350 TQDGDL
+350 IQDGDL
-356 DLINHLLDIMKNEK
+356 ELINDLLDIMKNEK

-377 RYLADFIVGKENLL
+377 RYLADFIIGNESLL

-400 INEWTDIWKNRIEK
+400 INEWIIYWKNRIEK
-414 EGKFDKSLCIKMK
+414 EGKFDKSLSSKMK

-435 RNHLVENALDEALS
+435 RNHLVEHALDEALS
-449 KENYKSFHNLLGFIT
+449 KENYKPFYKLLGFVT
-464 NPYDEIFNSDE
+464 NPYDEISNSEE

-480 PITDKPFKTFCG
+480 PINDKPYKTFCG

>member
-1 MVNDLELNFDNSFAK
+1 MELNFDNSFAK

-26 ADKSN
+26 ADRST
-31 SPKLIKFND
+31 SPKLIKFNE
-40 SLAEKLGPEW
+40 SLAKELGPEW
-50 VKLKSDN
+50 EKLKSDY

-62 SGNEVPKGSQPLSQ
+62 SGNDSPKGSQPLSQ

-159 TGDSVFR
+159 SGDDVFR

-188 QYASTSGDI
+188 QYASTTGDI
-197 EKIRVLCDYSI
+197 EKIRVLSDYSI
-208 NRHYKDLFQKK
+208 NRHYKNILQKK
-219 DKYIEFFEAVC
+219 EKYIEFFEAVC
-230 DSQINLISK
+230 ESQLNLIAK

-275 NTFFSSI
+275 NIFFSSI

-318 AIDILTQK
+318 SIDILTQK
-326 ISSIQNKYEK
+326 ISSIRDKYEK

-350 TQDGDL
+350 IQDGDL
-356 DLINHLLDIMKNEK
+356 DLINELLDIMKNER

-377 RYLADFIVGKENLL
+377 RYLADFIIGKENLL

-400 INEWTDIWKNRIEK
+400 INKWIINWKNRIEK
-414 EGKFDKSLCIKMK
+414 EGKFDKSLCTKMK

-435 RNHLVENALDEALS
+435 RNHLVEYALDEALS
-449 KENYKSFHNLLGFIT
+449 KENYKPFYNLLSFVT
-464 NPYDEIFNSDE
+464 NPYDEVFNSEE

-480 PITDKPFKTFCG
+480 PITDKPYKTFCG

>member
-1 MVNDLELNFDNSFAK
+1 MELNFDNSFAK

-26 ADKSN
+26 ADKST

-40 SLAEKLGPEW
+40 SLAKKLGPEW
-50 VKLKSDN
+50 EKLKSDN

-84 GFSPLLGDGRALLLG
+84 GFSPLLGDGRAILLG

-159 TGDSVFR
+159 SGDDVFR
-166 EKVLPGG
+166 EKALPGG

-188 QYASTSGDI
+188 QYASTTGDI
-197 EKIRVLCDYSI
+197 EKIRVLSDYSI
-208 NRHYKDLFQKK
+208 NRHYKNLLQKK
-219 DKYIEFFEAVC
+219 EKYIEFFESVC
-230 DSQINLISK
+230 ESQINLISK

-318 AIDILTQK
+318 AIEILTQK
-326 ISSIQNKYEK
+326 ISLIQNKYEK

-343 EKIGITK
+343 EKIGIINIK
-350 TQDGDL
+350 DGDL
-356 DLINHLLDIMKNEK
+356 DLINNLLDIMKNEK

-377 RYLADFIVGKENLL
+377 RYLADFIIGKEYLL

-400 INEWTDIWKNRIEK
+400 INEWINNWKNRIEK

-435 RNHLVENALDEALS
+435 RNHLVEHALDEAVS
-449 KENYKSFHNLLGFIT
+449 NDNYKPFHNLLSYVTSPF
-464 NPYDEIFNSDE
+464 DEISNSKE

-480 PITDKPFKTFCG
+480 PITDKPYKTFCG

>member
-1 MVNDLELNFDNSFAK
+1 MELNFDNSFAK

-26 ADKSN
+26 ADRST
-31 SPKLIKFND
+31 SPKLIKFNE
-40 SLAEKLGPEW
+40 SLAKELGPEW
-50 VKLKSDN
+50 EKLKSDY

-62 SGNEVPKGSQPLSQ
+62 SGNDSPKGSQPLSQ

-159 TGDSVFR
+159 SGDDVIR

-188 QYASTSGDI
+188 QYASTTGDI
-197 EKIRVLCDYSI
+197 EKIRVLSDYSI
-208 NRHYKDLFQKK
+208 NRHYKNILQKK
-219 DKYIEFFEAVC
+219 EKYIEFFEAVC
-230 DSQINLISK
+230 ESQLNLIAK

-275 NTFFSSI
+275 NIFFSSI

-318 AIDILTQK
+318 SIDILTQK
-326 ISSIQNKYEK
+326 ISSIRDKYEK

-350 TQDGDL
+350 IQDGDL
-356 DLINHLLDIMKNEK
+356 DLINELLDIMKNER

-377 RYLADFIVGKENLL
+377 RYLADFIIGKENLL

-400 INEWTDIWKNRIEK
+400 INKWIINWKNRIEK
-414 EGKFDKSLCIKMK
+414 EGKFDKSLCTKMK

-435 RNHLVENALDEALS
+435 RNHLVEYALDEALS
-449 KENYKSFHNLLGFIT
+449 KENYKPFYNLLSFVT
-464 NPYDEIFNSDE
+464 NPYDEVFNSEE

-480 PITDKPFKTFCG
+480 PITDKPYKTFCG